1 MNRAWTSA
9 FWGES
14 AVYSLS
20 IGPRTHRAPR
30 ARPTQ
35 MPKPR
40 FDVAVQVVPTPMEEE
55 LGEVWDPRGHEQQI
69 AGATEVLHRFC
80 DDVNGGRVPIDTL
93 VNVRQA
99 FGVLGHFSGYPE
111 DAYLMECF
119 LESEFAES
127 SYRLVAKMLPEVA
140 EQLNKLIQARSSKLN
155 EVAEQKFQVGR
166 KLVNDDDL
174 PF

>member
-1 MNRAWTSA
+1 MNRIWALA
-9 FWGES
+9 FWSES

-20 IGPRTHRAPR
+20 IGPRKRRAPR
-30 ARPTQ
+30 ARQTQ
-35 MPKPR
+35 VPKPR
-40 FDVAVQVVPTPMEEE
+40 FDVTIQVVPTPLEEE
-55 LGEVWDPRGHEQQI
+55 LGEVWDPREHEHQI
-69 AGATEVLHRFC
+69 AIATQVLRRFC

-93 VNVRQA
+93 VHVRQA

-111 DAYLMECF
+111 DAYRMECL
-119 LESEFAES
+119 LESEIAES
-127 SYRLVAKMLPEVA
+127 SYGQVAKMLPEVA

-155 EVAEQKFQVGR
+155 EVADQRFQVGR